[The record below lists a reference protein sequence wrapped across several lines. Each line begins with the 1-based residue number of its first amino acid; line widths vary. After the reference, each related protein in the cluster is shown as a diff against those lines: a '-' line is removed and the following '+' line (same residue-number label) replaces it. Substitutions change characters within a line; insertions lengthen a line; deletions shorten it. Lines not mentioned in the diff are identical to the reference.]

1 MKKKHVKSS
10 KKGLY
15 FSIAMGVIIIGLVIT
30 ISYYVDQAKISG
42 QRFGNNLEQI
52 QSDLKKQISDY
63 ESKLTIWQEGGLT
76 KQEMLRISENHLM
89 ELEKVLERYDTLVP
103 PQAFVPSVELFKRS
117 TQAQIESDKLLKE
130 WIETGDNSTKIRSD
144 EILQQSFEYETSA
157 LASFNTAKKG
167 TIP

>member
-1 MKKKHVKSS
+1 MKKKPVKSS

-15 FSIAMGVIIIGLVIT
+15 FSIAIGMIIIGLVIA

-76 KQEMLRISENHLM
+76 KQEMLQISENHLM
-89 ELEKVLERYDTLVP
+89 ELEKILERYDALAP

-117 TQAQIESDKLLKE
+117 TQTQIESDKLLKE

-144 EILQQSFEYETSA
+144 EILQQSFEYETNA
-157 LASFNTAKKG
+157 LASFNMAKKG
-167 TIP
+167 ITP